1 MAHMRYGFKLFI
13 YCADGSPFS
22 PDDERKIEHRFDR
35 LEPRKKHNTTIK
47 MSGKSY
53 TTGASTKRTTDLKAP
68 VKSDGTKDKR
78 YTTVQFVK
86 NDGTRDKRTTLTG
99 NR

>member
-1 MAHMRYGFKLFI
+1 MASRFPLTTT
-13 YCADGSPFS
+13 
-22 PDDERKIEHRFDR
+22 KIERPFDLQVQSSNSR
-35 LEPRKKHNTTIK
+35 DNKN

-99 NR
+99 KR